1 MYTFSTTIDGPM
13 DDAVARVTEALKEH
27 GPFGVVSSVDVSGI
41 LKAKLGVERRPY
53 RVLGACNP
61 KLANQV
67 IEGDEEAGVLLPCN
81 ILLAE
86 QEDGRVR
93 VVFQDPV
100 ALLSVV
106 DDPAAK
112 KVGDTAAAML
122 KKVMDQL

>member
-1 MYTFSTTIDGPM
+1 MYAFSTTIDGPM
-13 DDAVARVTEALKEH
+13 DAAVEHLTETLKEH
-27 GPFGVVSSVDVSGI
+27 GPFGVVSTVDVSGI

-53 RVLGACNP
+53 RILGACNP

-86 QEDGRVR
+86 QEDGRVE

-100 ALLSVV
+100 SLLSVV
-106 DDPAAK
+106 DSAAAK
-112 KVGDTAAAML
+112 EVGDTAAAML
-122 KKVMDQL
+122 KKVMENL